1 MCAVQIQNQTKN
13 GTSTT
18 PSPPPP
24 TTTATQ
30 QNGRKQ
36 LTSTSTTTTTTMT
49 TDVFFSCNF
58 GGSII
63 SLSSPNW
70 VPNPSIYSLFLGGAI
85 PLPLLT
91 PSSPKLLF

>member
-1 MCAVQIQNQTKN
+1 
-13 GTSTT
+13 
-18 PSPPPP
+18 
-24 TTTATQ
+24 
-30 QNGRKQ
+30 
-36 LTSTSTTTTTTMT
+36 MT

-91 PSSPKLLF
+91 PSSPKLLFWKKGKVFNFILQIS